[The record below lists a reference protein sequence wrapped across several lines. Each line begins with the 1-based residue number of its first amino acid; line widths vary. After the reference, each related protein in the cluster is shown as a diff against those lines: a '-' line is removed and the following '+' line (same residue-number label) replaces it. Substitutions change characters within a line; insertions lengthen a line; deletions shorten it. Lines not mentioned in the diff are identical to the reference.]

1 MQEDIV
7 LSRGSGGLGFSI
19 AGGTDTPHTGNDTS
33 IYITKIIPSGAACE
47 ISFSFFYG
55 NLFNKIVSQLPMD
68 VFK

>member
-1 MQEDIV
+1 MILPKVNDDQWTQDEIT

-47 ISFSFFYG
+47 EKNY
-55 NLFNKIVSQLPMD
+55 K
-68 VFK
+68 